1 MKKGKIYWEKDA
13 VKMMMEN
20 YIANNNLEEMI
31 SRTIDQ
37 LIYGHLLED
46 VIMSEMDDMGGC
58 FGVDI
63 TDDAIKFAIIKGIKE
78 ELTRT
83 LTYDN
88 VIESIA
94 EYTTDRMNTAKEE
107 N

>member
-1 MKKGKIYWEKDA
+1 MKKGHMIYEKDA
-13 VKMMMEN
+13 VKMLFEG

-46 VIMSEMDDMGGC
+46 VITSEMDDMGC
-58 FGVDI
+58 RFGVDI
-63 TDDAIKFAIIKGIKE
+63 TDDVIKYAIIKGIKE
-78 ELTRT
+78 ELTRN

-88 VIESIA
+88 VIESMA
-94 EYTTDRMNTAKEE
+94 EYATDRMNTAEE